1 MVPAEPL
8 CWVRLR
14 QLVPIPLLPA
24 LLKSFKRLKRAPKTP
39 FPAARQAGV
48 WHITV
53 GLEPWGWF
61 FFLICSSLAGGWHR
75 SCVSWLTPHHRLEA
89 ALLLVTN
96 GWDAPR
102 VVGAVQKA
110 FRGVKSTAEM

>member
-14 QLVPIPLLPA
+14 QLVPIPSLPA
-24 LLKSFKRLKRAPKTP
+24 LLKSFKGLKRAPKTL

-48 WHITV
+48 WYITV

-61 FFLICSSLAGGWHR
+61 FLICSSPAGGWHR

-89 ALLLVTN
+89 ALLLVTD

-110 FRGVKSTAEM
+110 FRGVKSMAEM